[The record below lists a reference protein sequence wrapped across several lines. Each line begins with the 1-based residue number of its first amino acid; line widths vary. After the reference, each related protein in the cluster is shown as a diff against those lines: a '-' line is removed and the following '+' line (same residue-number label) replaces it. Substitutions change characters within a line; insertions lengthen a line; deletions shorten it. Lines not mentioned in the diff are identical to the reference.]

1 KKERPCQNYGN
12 QKDEKYFLFLFS
24 LFQGFFSAAVI
35 WTFCRRPLPDNFPLR
50 FIIFQILYFK
60 IIIRFRE
67 TLPFLTDRAVL
78 LGCTIRSSCTG
89 LPHGS
94 GGNGISVS
102 VASSLFS
109 LGPHSVQLI
118 FILIFVFSSRHK
130 ITSFYLI

>member
-1 KKERPCQNYGN
+1 MTLQQMIARQRQITEAARN
-12 QKDEKYFLFLFS
+12 ESRS
-24 LFQGFFSAAVI
+24 LTAEEQREFDQLQG
-35 WTFCRRPLPDNFPLR
+35 
-50 FIIFQILYFK
+50 QI
-60 IIIRFRE
+60 
-67 TLPFLTDRAVL
+67 DGVL
-78 LGCTIRSSCTG
+78 AGGSG
-89 LPHGS
+89 ADGS